1 MNFYSGNEIPLTTMF
16 CISALIP
23 VRFSQSNYLVRE
35 EMDSSAVI
43 TLEALEDHPDFP
55 FNLTV
60 VALDGTATRGSSHR
74 YAFVGRHSNHARLAH
89 DQSMSIPDH

>member
-1 MNFYSGNEIPLTTMF
+1 MVLTTLF

-35 EMDSSAVI
+35 EVDSIAVI
-43 TLEALEDHPDFP
+43 TLEALEDHSDFA

-74 YAFVGRHSNHARLAH
+74 YALCGYRNSKRTRLAH
-89 DQSMSIPDH
+89 DQSVSTPDC